1 MIQLYDN
8 NTGEL
13 IGMITEQQLQFL
25 EDQLEE
31 ESTQDRDYAIDPM
44 TLAYFQGL
52 GADAQL
58 LDLLRAALG
67 NQPEISIRW
76 TQS

>member
-1 MIQLYDN
+1 MIQLYN
-8 NTGEL
+8 HTTGEL
-13 IGMITEQQLQFL
+13 IGEINEQQLQFL

-31 ESTQDRDYAIDPM
+31 ESTEDHDYAIDPM

-58 LDLLRAALG
+58 MDLLRAALG
-67 NQPEISIRW
+67 SQPEISIRW
-76 TQS
+76 EKS